1 MLTSN
6 HALIRTLGAVC
17 LGLLLLGTET
27 NGQSQTGPLAGQAN
41 ETSAFHEQA
50 IGEITPGS
58 EMKFSV
64 VGRTHIAWIEKRD
77 GKETVRLD
85 GTQQGGTFDDVKYLD
100 FGSHETHLAF
110 FGKRDSAWIFVL
122 DGKEHS
128 QRYKKF
134 TSIVFQPKGNSYS
147 YCACVE
153 KKCRLVVDGA
163 ETGVEYDDVSY
174 PQYSR
179 DGKRLAFIAKRQ
191 KKWMAVVD
199 GKESGPELEDFWPS
213 AWGFS
218 RDGARFYVAAWIKGS
233 KWLYVLDG
241 TMQPGFDVI
250 SYISFT
256 DDGKHYS
263 YGGTMA
269 KPGFKKQKT
278 FGSVVLDGQTTGSY
292 EGSGLG
298 GAWTALAGETE
309 FMAGGVRDL
318 TPDFHGISTPQF
330 SPEGKLIYAARR
342 DKGDVAVFV
351 GADAGPGF
359 DEILS
364 PVVFSTDSAHFAYVA
379 RQGEAFV
386 PVRDNRPG
394 AGFTPSKHG
403 ATGVGWIVF
412 GGNGD
417 HLAFE
422 TISGGNQFKAGGTLR
437 ALRAVVLDGA
447 RAKEYDALSL
457 RDFDF
462 NSAGHYCY
470 IVRGASGNRDL
481 VNVDAQES
489 RLYDDVVD
497 TRFSEDGT
505 SVVFVAHDGA
515 RFLRVIYDL
524 GPSRPVVAELAP
536 ASY

>member
-1 MLTSN
+1 MRMSDRVLVQTRALALLSVPLLCAGTPAQAQTSP
-6 HALIRTLGAVC
+6 APDQPGASS
-17 LGLLLLGTET
+17 T
-27 NGQSQTGPLAGQAN
+27 
-41 ETSAFHEQA
+41 FHEQVIA
-50 IGEITPGS
+50 EITPGS

-64 VGRTHIAWIEKRD
+64 VGRSHLAWIEKRD

-85 GTQQGGTFDDVKYLD
+85 GVQQGGIFEDVKYLD
-100 FGSHETHLAF
+100 FSSHEAHLAF

-122 DGKEHS
+122 DGQEHS

-134 TSIVFQPKGNSYS
+134 TSIAFQPKGNSYA
-147 YCACVE
+147 YCACVD
-153 KKCRLVVDGA
+153 KKCRLTVDGA
-163 ETGVEYDDVSY
+163 EAGSEYDDVSY

-179 DGKRLAFIAKRQ
+179 DGKRLAFFVKRQ
-191 KKWMAVVD
+191 KKWIAVVD
-199 GKESGPELEDFWPS
+199 GKEFGPEVDDFWSS
-213 AWGFS
+213 AWGFNRGS
-218 RDGARFYVAAWIKGS
+218 SRFYEAAWIKGS
-233 KWLYVLDG
+233 RWLYVVDG
-241 TMQPGFDVI
+241 TAGPGFDVI
-250 SYISFT
+250 SYLSFT
-256 DDGKHYS
+256 DDGKHYA
-263 YGGTMA
+263 YGGTVA
-269 KPGFKKQKT
+269 KSGFKKQKT
-278 FGSVVLDGQTTGSY
+278 YGSVVLDGQASGSY

-309 FMAGGVRDL
+309 YMTGGVRDL

-351 GADAGPGF
+351 GSEAGPGF

-364 PVVFSTDSAHFAYVA
+364 PVVFSGDSAHFAYVA
-379 RQGEAFV
+379 RQGDEFI
-386 PVRDNRPG
+386 PVRDNHRG

-403 ATGVGWIVF
+403 ATGVGWIAF
-412 GGNGD
+412 GGNAE

-422 TISGGNQFKAGGTLR
+422 TISGGNAFKSGGTTR

-447 RAKEYDALSL
+447 RGKEYDAFSL
-457 RDFDF
+457 RNFGF

-497 TRFSEDGT
+497 TRFSDDGT

-515 RFLRVIYDL
+515 RFLRVSFDL
-524 GPSRPVVAELAP
+524 GSSQPVVASLLK
-536 ASY
+536 

>member
-1 MLTSN
+1 MLTSDHVLN
-6 HALIRTLGAVC
+6 RTLGAVC
-17 LGLLLLGTET
+17 LGLVVLCAGT
-27 NGQSQTGPLAGQAN
+27 NAQSQAAGQPSAA
-41 ETSAFHEQA
+41 SAFHEQVIA
-50 IGEITPGS
+50 EISPGS
-58 EMKFSV
+58 ELKTSV
-64 VGRTHIAWIEKRD
+64 VGRNHIAWIEKRD

-85 GTQQGGTFDDVKYLD
+85 GAQQGGSFDDVKFLD
-100 FGSHETHLAF
+100 FGSHEAHLAF

-122 DGKEHS
+122 DGQEHS

-134 TSIVFQPKGNSYS
+134 TSIAFQPKGNSYA
-147 YCACVE
+147 YCGCVD
-153 KKCRLVVDGA
+153 KKCRLTVDGA
-163 ETGVEYDDVSY
+163 EAGAEYDDVSY

-179 DGKRLAFIAKRQ
+179 DGKRLAFFGKRQ
-191 KKWMAVVD
+191 KKWIAVVE
-199 GKESGPELEDFWPS
+199 GKEFGPEVEDFWPS
-213 AWGFS
+213 AWGFN
-218 RDGARFYVAAWIKGS
+218 RDGRRFYEAAWIKGS
-233 KWLYVLDG
+233 RWLYAVDG
-241 TMQPGFDVI
+241 TPGPGFDVI
-250 SYISFT
+250 SDISFT
-256 DDGKHYS
+256 DDGKHFA
-263 YGGTMA
+263 YGGAIA

-278 FGSVVLDGQTTGSY
+278 FGSAVLDGQATGSY

-309 FMAGGVRDL
+309 YMAGGVRDL

-351 GADAGPGF
+351 GSEAGPGF

-364 PVVFSTDSAHFAYVA
+364 PVVFSSDSAHFAYVA
-379 RQGEAFV
+379 RQGDAFI
-386 PVRDNRPG
+386 PVRDNHPG

-412 GGNGD
+412 GGKGE

-422 TISGGNQFKAGGTLR
+422 TISGGNQFKAGGTPR

-447 RAKEYDALSL
+447 RAKEYDAFGL
-457 RDFDF
+457 RDFNF

-470 IVRGASGNRDL
+470 IVRGASGNHDL
-481 VNVDAQES
+481 INVDALES

-497 TRFSEDGT
+497 ARFSEDGT
-505 SVVFVAHDGA
+505 SAVFVARDGG

-524 GPSRPVVAELAP
+524 SPSRPVTAELIAP
-536 ASY
+536 SN